1 MDIRHDKRMLA
12 VPVLLM
18 IALSILGVA
27 YAHWQD
33 MIKINGI
40 VNTGTL
46 NVGWVEVWGV
56 DKEEKEALPKDVGN
70 YSVGLDEWFTDV
82 HTNKTAAKKLWVNIT
97 NGYPSYYVEAWFMIR
112 NVGTVPAV
120 IVNFTIT
127 PEPPLVAVY
136 APTALWPDRWELR
149 DTSKAG
155 DPVALTLVVVNLVGE
170 QLEPCI
176 PEKGQIDTYIN
187 QTAQECHTYKYHAEF
202 GIVNWDP

>member
-1 MDIRHDKRMLA
+1 MLA

-33 MIKINGI
+33 MIRINGI
-40 VNTGTL
+40 VNTGSL
-46 NVGWVEVWGV
+46 SVGFVDVVCV
-56 DKEEKEALPKDVGN
+56 DKETKEGLLKDVGN
-70 YSVGLDEWFTDV
+70 CSCGLDEWFKDP
-82 HTNKTAAKKLWVNIT
+82 HTNKTGYKKLWVNIT
-97 NGYPSYYVEAWFMIR
+97 NGYPSYYCEATFILR
-112 NVGTVPAV
+112 NLGTVPAV
-120 IVNFTIT
+120 IVNFTLT

-149 DTSKAG
+149 DTSKPG
-155 DPVALTLVVVNLVGE
+155 NPVALTIVVVNFVGE
-170 QLEPCI
+170 QLEPCV
-176 PEKGQIDTYIN
+176 PEKGQIDTFIN